1 MKKTLILL
9 VFLLIVLAACENR
22 PEPVDL
28 NATVQSIVSTE
39 LAPVKEQMG
48 DFVTSSELE
57 ESQAAQNRQI
67 QQYIAEHMDDGSA
80 QRINDDDF
88 NEDFE
93 ERTQRN
99 IIPTITPIG
108 GISTDQMACINSFAY
123 DYDVTI
129 PDGMTITPNTIF
141 TKSWHVTNTGTCTWN
156 SNYKLVYY
164 SGDQVGKSKSFQ
176 LVKTGYVIQPGESAT
191 ISAELVAPYKSVTEP
206 ARNYETYWALES
218 DKGEQFGGGAARNVY
233 LSSKFRLEN
242 QYSVIQN
249 FASLICSDQ
258 EGYIP
263 CGVMDNG
270 EGRGSVYYDETP
282 MNESRRSQGAPGIV
296 AVPSSGPN
304 GGIVR
309 FEFGPLRFPRG
320 STFYTNFCCRPDSPT
335 CDVQVRLYVREPGY
349 EEQLVQE
356 TREWYD
362 GFMGEWKSILDD
374 IGVFDQ
380 EFYYIVEV
388 ETNGGSDNDD
398 RILFINTRIY

>member
-1 MKKTLILL
+1 MKKTVILL
-9 VFLLIVLAACENR
+9 VFLIIVLSSCENR

-28 NATVQSIVSTE
+28 NATVQSVVSTE
-39 LAPVKEQMG
+39 LAPVREQLG

-67 QQYIAEHMDDGSA
+67 QQYIAEHMNGDTV
-80 QRINDDDF
+80 QRSN
-88 NEDFE
+88 NEDYDHNDE
-93 ERTQRN
+93 QSRSN
-99 IIPTITPIG
+99 IIPTITPVG
-108 GISTDQMACINSFAY
+108 GVSTDQMACINSFAY
-123 DYDVTI
+123 VYDVTI

-141 TKSWHVTNTGTCTWN
+141 TKSWYVTNTGTCTWN
-156 SNYKLVYY
+156 SNYKLVYH
-164 SGDQVGKSKSFQ
+164 SGDQVGKSKSFP
-176 LVKTGYVIQPGESAT
+176 LLKTGYVIKPGESTT
-191 ISAELVAPYKSVTEP
+191 ISAELMAPEKAVTE
-206 ARNYETYWALES
+206 RSRDYETYWAIES
-218 DKGEQFGGGAARNVY
+218 DKGEIFGSGEARNVY
-233 LSSKFRLEN
+233 LSSKFHLDN
-242 QYSVIQN
+242 QFNVVQN

-258 EGYIP
+258 DGYIP

-282 MNESRRSQGAPGIV
+282 MNESRRSQGNPGII
-296 AVPSSGPN
+296 ALPSASRD

-335 CDVQVRLYVREPGY
+335 CDAQVRLYVREPGY

-356 TREWYD
+356 SREWYD
-362 GFMGEWKSILDD
+362 GFMGQWKLTLDS

-380 EFYYIVEV
+380 EFFYIIEV